1 MESFEQNAGTS
12 NMEMNNSIS
21 DEPFNIK
28 QEEYLQRSQN
38 DSQLTDNIAKDD
50 RKLFVGG
57 LSWETGEPQ
66 LKEYFGKYGEVEA
79 VSLKLNAETGK
90 SRCFAFIIYKE
101 STSIAKVFEQTEHA
115 INSKKVDVKRAK
127 AKPGKIFIGGL
138 KPDMTEEMIK
148 AAFEAYGTVTEIEL
162 PVDKKDNNK
171 RKGFGFITFEREETM
186 KEVAKKGKVE
196 VGEHSV
202 DIRKATPKPGPGM
215 GGRPGGYGGG
225 MGFGDAYAGYG
236 DFYGG
241 YGGYGYGGY
250 GGYGDYSQ
258 QGWAGYGQQGWGG
271 YGMAQ
276 GGGGG
281 KMTRGGAANGAAKRG
296 GKPY

>member
-1 MESFEQNAGTS
+1 MAETDFTS
-12 NMEMNNSIS
+12 DVTAENGNNLE
-21 DEPFNIK
+21 DNT
-28 QEEYLQRSQN
+28 QEEPN
-38 DSQLTDNIAKDD
+38 PEPKDD

-57 LSWETGEPQ
+57 LSWETGEAQ
-66 LKEYFGKYGEVEA
+66 LKEYFGKFGEVEA

-101 STSIAKVFEQTEHA
+101 SASITKVFEQTEHA
-115 INSKKVDVKRAK
+115 INSKKVDVKKAK

-138 KPDMTEEMIK
+138 KPDMTEEMIRS
-148 AAFEAYGTVTEIEL
+148 AFEAYGTVTEIEL

-186 KEVAKKGKVE
+186 KEVAKKGKVQ

-225 MGFGDAYAGYG
+225 MGFGDAYGGYG
-236 DFYGG
+236 DF
-241 YGGYGYGGY
+241 
-250 GGYGDYSQ
+250 SQ

-276 GGGGG
+276 GGG
-281 KMTRGGAANGAAKRG
+281 KMNRGGAAGAAKRG

>member
-1 MESFEQNAGTS
+1 MAETDFTS
-12 NMEMNNSIS
+12 DVTAEIENGNTLE
-21 DEPFNIK
+21 ETETP
-28 QEEYLQRSQN
+28 QEEEPN
-38 DSQLTDNIAKDD
+38 PEPKDD